1 MPPCLNFSRKAC
13 CVFLMEGKPLL
24 SANKA
29 QRAYFKSLAQFAKKS
44 QVANLNGCVKFL
56 SHHLIYHCRLIFC
69 APTSFYGSMG
79 YGDSSLF

>member
-29 QRAYFKSLAQFAKKS
+29 QRAYLESLAQFAKKS

-56 SHHLIYHCRLIFC
+56 
-69 APTSFYGSMG
+69 A
-79 YGDSSLF
+79 